1 MKISGDKSG
10 ININGLTRRVNMLI
24 DNIECVMEGI
34 LYGED
39 ITEEQVG
46 YLKTRIAM
54 VRQHEKPFKEMLD
67 IKPSKEKY

>member
-1 MKISGDKSG
+1 MIKKEIDPCCRYGFS
-10 ININGLTRRVNMLI
+10 VNMLI

>member
-1 MKISGDKSG
+1 MIKKEIDTCCRYGFS
-10 ININGLTRRVNMLI
+10 VNMLI

-34 LYGED
+34 LYGEE

>member
-1 MKISGDKSG
+1 MIKKEIDTCCRYGFS
-10 ININGLTRRVNMLI
+10 VNMLI